1 MTTQTLKIGK
11 REFVL
16 IPKHEFDRLTA
27 QARQNA
33 EDTYWTES
41 ALKAEA
47 RARAKGERP
56 IPFEQV
62 ERELEARTRSA
73 RRRRR

>member
-41 ALKAEA
+41 ALKG
-47 RARAKGERP
+47 RGKGPR
-56 IPFEQV
+56 Q
-62 ERELEARTRSA
+62 R
-73 RRRRR
+73 